1 MKTWRNIFILGVLVG
16 LAACTK
22 VENVYVPETIS
33 YSVGTYANATKASEY
48 RAYEGLDH
56 FNSKSF
62 FHAEGAANGSVFF
75 ESTIAWDGA
84 IWAPSHDYYW
94 PRHPQNYLNFVSWYA
109 KNGSTDIVPSV
120 VTETE
125 FRIADREIEAQDRIL
140 IADEAWRQTSNIT
153 PGTYYTPGVPTLFH
167 HLLSRV
173 KVNMG
178 MVLDTDPDNS
188 NVTYQVILQEVRF
201 EGLYRRGS
209 LVLNNSPMDTKG
221 TRAWFSSANS
231 TYLWS
236 ATSGSNANNLV
247 FLSSDLQLSTTP
259 SAVLAERSFMPQELT
274 NDVKMF
280 ITYTVKTYSGQTL
293 VNQESDIPV
302 TLVLNK
308 VKNASDVAITQWL
321 PNKIYTY
328 NIVFNPIN
336 GDILLDPYV
345 EKDWSFADDINV
357 TVE

>member
-1 MKTWRNIFILGVLVG
+1 MKTWRNISILFALVSF
-16 LAACTK
+16 AACSK
-22 VENVYVPETIS
+22 VENVYVPEAIS
-33 YSVGTYANATKASEY
+33 YSVGSYAAATKANSEF
-48 RAYEGLDH
+48 RAYEGLTT

-62 FHAEGAANGSVFF
+62 IHAEGAVNGTVFF
-75 ESTIAWDGA
+75 ESSITWDGA
-84 IWAPSHDYYW
+84 VWAPTHDYYW
-94 PRHPQNYLNFVSWYA
+94 PRHPQSYLNFVSWYA
-109 KNGSTDIVPSV
+109 KNGSADIVPSV

-125 FRIADREIEAQDRIL
+125 FRIADREIDPQDRIL

-173 KVNMG
+173 KVNMS
-178 MVLDTDPDNS
+178 MTLDTDNS

-259 SAVLAERSFMPQELT
+259 SAILAERSFMPQELT
-274 NDVKMF
+274 NDVKMVV
-280 ITYTVKTYSGQTL
+280 TYTVKSYSGQTL
-293 VNQESDIPV
+293 VSQESDIPV

-308 VKNASDVAITQWL
+308 VKNASDIAITQWL

-336 GDILLDPYV
+336 GEILLDPYV
-345 EKDWSFADDINV
+345 EKDWSFAEDINV
-357 TVE
+357 IVE